1 MINVKRNVGFVRD
14 HDKTMVPH
22 SEHKR
27 EVIGRLIRG
36 ESSNDAKREDDDD
49 LSDTSNDKSICPNR
63 TEGVTV
69 DNNSKSDWDKEL
81 TDERATKSAL
91 ALKK

>member
-27 EVIGRLIRG
+27 EV
-36 ESSNDAKREDDDD
+36 REDDDD

-69 DNNSKSDWDKEL
+69 DNNSKSD
-81 TDERATKSAL
+81 
-91 ALKK
+91 